1 MSPESIIA
9 TLGAMRQAGSV
20 FGVHFSE
27 GKEEIFSDLAYSP
40 DRIEAMVEVLD
51 DIVAYFDQEG
61 KAPEILSFCY
71 DGGNLLLLLA
81 RGYRLVVLHH
91 HADEVDFIAKA
102 GGAFLK
108 DFFTGEAV
116 RQWAEEKGSASGDG
130 AVRSSPAAK
139 SGAAAPQRPVDP
151 TAPISPLRQ

>member
-1 MSPESIIA
+1 MSPESITA

-20 FGVHFSE
+20 FGVHFSQ

-40 DRIEAMVEVLD
+40 ERVGTMVEVLN
-51 DIVAYFDQEG
+51 DIVAYFDQEERG
-61 KAPEILSFCY
+61 PEILSFCY
-71 DGGNLLLLLA
+71 DGGNLILLLA

-108 DFFTGEAV
+108 DFFTGQAV
-116 RQWAEEKGSASGDG
+116 RQWSEEKGSVRDG
-130 AVRSSPAAK
+130 GSVEPPSAETEVAP
-139 SGAAAPQRPVDP
+139 PQRPVDP
-151 TAPISPLRQ
+151 NAPISPMR